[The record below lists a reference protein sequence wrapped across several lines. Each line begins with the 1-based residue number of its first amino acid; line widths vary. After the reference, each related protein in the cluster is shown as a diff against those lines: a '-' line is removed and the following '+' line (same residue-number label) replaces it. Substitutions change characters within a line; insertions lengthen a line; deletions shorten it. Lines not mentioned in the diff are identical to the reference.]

1 MLKQYS
7 FGKMNLQKKLN
18 NKEKTLNK
26 LSGNSNHEIA
36 IFKAL
41 ETGKALSPSVLIRAT
56 VACLVNLDLLSILQ

>member
-1 MLKQYS
+1 MLKQDL
-7 FGKMNLQKKLN
+7 FGKMNIQKETK
-18 NKEKTLNK
+18 NK

-41 ETGKALSPSVLIRAT
+41 ETCKVLSPSVLIRAT

>member
-1 MLKQYS
+1 MKQ
-7 FGKMNLQKKLN
+7 
-18 NKEKTLNK
+18 NKEETPNQ

-41 ETGKALSPSVLIRAT
+41 ETCKVLSPSVLIRAT